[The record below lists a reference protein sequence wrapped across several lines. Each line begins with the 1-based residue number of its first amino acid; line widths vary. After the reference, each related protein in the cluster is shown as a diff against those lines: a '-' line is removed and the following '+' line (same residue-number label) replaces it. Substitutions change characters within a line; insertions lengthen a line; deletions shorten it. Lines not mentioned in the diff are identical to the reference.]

1 MIFRA
6 VSGGRRRILGIQ
18 LLALLPVTLAA
29 IFNCGYQYYRGLAGL
44 PGFDAGDFR
53 SRLAMSLALDP
64 QDPGFYDYLVTG
76 LAHFVPMLLLAL
88 LVGVLVGPSLTNI
101 VVIIALMLWS
111 QFARMSRNETLR
123 VSKLAYVDLAKTAGC
138 PGWRIGLEHILPNVA
153 GPLLVLA
160 TLQIG
165 TVIIM
170 EAALSFLGVGVP
182 PPAPAWG
189 SMIAEGR
196 SYVLSA
202 WWICIFPGLAILFTV
217 MLANL
222 LGEPGYAAGLIAKAA
237 EFFLEHDR
245 VEAATHPLQSV
256 LLILGKEKLR
266 ISKAR
271 TNHALVTLGD
281 DFGFTAVDIGDRNK
295 MR

>member
-1 MIFRA
+1 MWGARVKRPDFPPVTVI
-6 VSGGRRRILGIQ
+6 
-18 LLALLPVTLAA
+18 LLALAVLLIACALLAPVLAPHDPHEGILADRLMPPAWLSEGSSSYLLGTDVLGRDVLSRLLYGAQISLLVAVSSVLAA
-29 IFNCGYQYYRGLAGL
+29 SIVGSLIGIVAGYLGGWVDAVLMRLVDLAISL
-44 PGFDAGDFR
+44 P
-53 SRLAMSLALDP
+53 MI
-64 QDPGFYDYLVTG
+64 
-76 LAHFVPMLLLAL
+76 LLAL

-222 LGEPGYAAGLIAKAA
+222 LGDSLADALDPG
-237 EFFLEHDR
+237 R
-245 VEAATHPLQSV
+245 RQQ
-256 LLILGKEKLR
+256 
-266 ISKAR
+266 
-271 TNHALVTLGD
+271 
-281 DFGFTAVDIGDRNK
+281 
-295 MR
+295 